1 MSLMRMLRLMALGWA
16 GVAALAAAPVSANTG
31 AGGAL
36 PSGMEA
42 ALLEGFIEVQPD
54 GVRWGRFRYVM
65 PGLADGVAFERVQQD
80 FVALCDGTALPML
93 QAAGEEVAF
102 VMVSLMDKPLEF
114 GQSDP
119 GTVQFFEMFTIRDG
133 RCIWEDF

>member
-1 MSLMRMLRLMALGWA
+1 MSLMGMVRLMRLRWA
-16 GVAALAAAPVSANTG
+16 CVAVLAAVPVCASAG
-31 AGGAL
+31 AEVAL

-42 ALLEGFIEVQPD
+42 ALLEGFVEVQPD

-80 FVALCDGTALPML
+80 FAALCDATALPML